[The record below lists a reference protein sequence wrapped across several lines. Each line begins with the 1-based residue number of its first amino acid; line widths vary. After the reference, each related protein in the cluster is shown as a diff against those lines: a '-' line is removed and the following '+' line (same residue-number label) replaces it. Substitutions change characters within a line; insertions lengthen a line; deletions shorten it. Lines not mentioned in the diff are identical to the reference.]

1 MKKFSR
7 ILSLLLV
14 ICMVFSL
21 LPMVFAAEKYDG
33 IGSGKTVILHSNDVH
48 GAVTGYAYIAALK
61 NKLVAA
67 GAEVILADAGD
78 YSQGETAVSLSK
90 GATAVEMMNATG
102 YDVVGLGNHEFDYGY
117 AQLKE
122 NMTKAHFEVLCSDV
136 LDADG
141 NPIFDAHIVI
151 EKGGVKI
158 GFFGL
163 ETPETQTK
171 ANPAL
176 IKGLTFLTETTEL
189 TIWQNAQAQVDA
201 LKTEGADIVVCLSHL
216 GVDKSSEPYRSYDL
230 YSKVT
235 GIDFII
241 DAHSHTVME
250 KGEKDEPIQ
259 STGTKF
265 ANIGVI
271 VIDNATKKIEQNFL
285 IPTGEGNF
293 NEKDETVLAKAQ
305 GILDAIKAEYGQKFA
320 TSEVDLNGAKEPGN
334 RTEETNNGD
343 LITDAMVWYLTEKNP
358 GSITEVDADHIVAI
372 TNGGGIRAAVKQG
385 DVTKNDI
392 FTVLP
397 FGNTVAVVYVT
408 GAELLEALEASTY
421 CTPAS
426 LGGFP
431 QVAGLKFTVDADKA
445 YDKNETTYP
454 GSTYYGP
461 KSINRVT
468 IDEINGKAFDETAK
482 YAVITNNFVA
492 GGGDTYYAFAAASSQ
507 FDTGYTLDSVVIDY
521 ITEKLGG
528 VIKADDYGTPKGRIT
543 VKQTPVVSD
552 KITIGGLDANLWM
565 TKYGNV
571 YTDCKATDF
580 LGEKL
585 GFSWGD
591 IVTVKFLDKEL
602 DLPVVP
608 TYHYVDSGN
617 PAIIVEKDAD
627 GKPTGYVSMAINM
640 GNFATTYGIAE
651 KHTNADKTWYWTAME
666 GVTFPIEVKFEMKE
680 AGGYMAQYLLHD
692 LNRTNN
698 REDYADLTDEQ
709 FANFRVITTT
719 GMGENI
725 LYRSSSP
732 VNPELGRNTYAD
744 KAAEAAGVKTF
755 VNLADDATK
764 AAAYEGYA
772 ESYYSKQNVVF
783 LNLGVDFTE
792 QSFKDG
798 LADGLRYMVEHE
810 GPYLVHCT
818 EGKDRAGYVSA
829 LLECFMGAKYTEVYS
844 DYMTTYENYYG
855 VEFGSEKYVAILESN
870 IVKSLKNAFGV
881 DNLETADLKKE
892 ATEYLKEIGL
902 TDAEILKLAENLGG
916 DPVVSEFEFLVTSD
930 LHGQIFAT
938 DYTVDASQSGTYKRG
953 LTRVSSY
960 IKEQRALYGDNLYVV
975 DMGDTIQGAP
985 LTYYYAFNKP
995 ETDDPAIK
1003 AFRTIGYDMWVVG
1016 NHEFNYGL
1024 NILNRQL
1031 NYATS
1036 ASTATE
1042 KQLSVSLANYLDA
1055 TTNSDESKDWATWKG
1070 YDPYVI
1076 KDFDGVKVAIIG
1088 FGNPNVP
1095 TWDIPANWEGI
1106 YFADIIETYKKYEPE
1121 MKAKADMIVVVA
1133 HSGINSD
1140 VKSDFIGDL
1149 IEQTDSIAFA
1159 FSGHEHNN
1167 KDWTL
1172 KNAKGEDVHVLQP
1185 YTKARSIAQ
1194 VKVSYDKATGE
1205 ATVTPTL
1212 VNMEN
1217 YKLDEDLVKV
1227 LQPYEDTT
1235 WNEYMLEKIGE
1246 ASADFTAQELGTKP
1260 SAFMDLVNTVQLWGA
1275 YDNTG
1280 KNTPDNPKDDK
1291 PAQLSISAPL
1301 TSGDNAN
1308 IINKGDIYLGDMFKL
1323 YRFENWFY
1331 QVTMKGE
1338 EIHQWLE
1345 FAATKIKVVNGKP
1358 TVSTGDLTYYDVIYG
1373 EGFSYVIDYTKEE
1386 GKRIVSMTY
1395 NGKEVTP
1402 DQTFTVVVNN
1412 YRYNGGG
1419 HYIEWLNA
1427 HGCEFKEN
1435 DPDRIIYSTQFD
1447 MIQGEDKGQARNLL
1461 TDYIRTQKTITP
1473 TITSTWKLEPTV
1485 IALVPDSGNMFKY
1498 GHLDLDISTEEF
1510 LKLFEYGDIVT
1521 VTFNGK
1527 SYDFPVCSNYDD
1539 VDTHALLIRAAT
1551 GKNVVT
1557 LAINYGQIG
1566 VEAGIIEKAPEG
1578 ASAKY
1583 QVKEGVT
1590 FPIYA
1595 TVTLKEAGGYKDE
1608 LSVRQLNRTNNR
1620 DEYPTLTDEQFA
1632 NFRSIATT
1640 GMGEKVLYR
1649 SSSPINP
1656 ELGRNTYSDKAAAA
1670 AGIKTFVNL
1679 ADTEAEAKGYE
1690 GFAESYYAK
1699 QNVIYLGLPVAFTTK
1714 EFKDGL
1720 AEGFRFMTKNEGPY
1734 LVHCTEGKDRAGLTA
1749 AILECFMGA
1758 SAEEVANDYVTTFRN
1773 YYNVV
1778 DGKQAALT
1786 EAQETYLKNAILKN
1800 LCLIFGMEDATKAD
1814 LKKEATEYLKEIG
1827 LTDAEIAKLAENL
1840 SGTVKEPFVNP
1851 FTDVSEKKWYYS
1863 YIMEMAEQGVV
1874 KGMTKTTFEPE
1885 GELTRAQAVM
1895 LLYRLAGEPEIEGT
1909 PSFKDVKENAWY
1921 ADAIRWAE
1929 HTGVVNGMTKTT
1941 FEPES
1946 NVTRAQFVTMIY
1958 RFAGRPENKAAATF
1972 TDVKDGWYMDAV
1984 SWAETN
1990 QIVNGMTK
1998 TTFEPEGTCTRAQA
2012 AKIICVF
2019 LSLK

>member
-176 IKGLTFLTETTEL
+176 IKGLTFLTETTEP

-492 GGGDTYYAFAAASSQ
+492 GGGDTYYASAAASSQ
-507 FDTGYTLDSVVIDY
+507 FDTSYTLASVVIDY

-902 TDAEILKLAENLGG
+902 TDAEI
-916 DPVVSEFEFLVTSD
+916 
-930 LHGQIFAT
+930 
-938 DYTVDASQSGTYKRG
+938 
-953 LTRVSSY
+953 
-960 IKEQRALYGDNLYVV
+960 
-975 DMGDTIQGAP
+975 
-985 LTYYYAFNKP
+985 
-995 ETDDPAIK
+995 
-1003 AFRTIGYDMWVVG
+1003 
-1016 NHEFNYGL
+1016 
-1024 NILNRQL
+1024 
-1031 NYATS
+1031 
-1036 ASTATE
+1036 
-1042 KQLSVSLANYLDA
+1042 
-1055 TTNSDESKDWATWKG
+1055 
-1070 YDPYVI
+1070 
-1076 KDFDGVKVAIIG
+1076 
-1088 FGNPNVP
+1088 
-1095 TWDIPANWEGI
+1095 
-1106 YFADIIETYKKYEPE
+1106 
-1121 MKAKADMIVVVA
+1121 
-1133 HSGINSD
+1133 
-1140 VKSDFIGDL
+1140 
-1149 IEQTDSIAFA
+1149 
-1159 FSGHEHNN
+1159 
-1167 KDWTL
+1167 
-1172 KNAKGEDVHVLQP
+1172 
-1185 YTKARSIAQ
+1185 
-1194 VKVSYDKATGE
+1194 
-1205 ATVTPTL
+1205 
-1212 VNMEN
+1212 
-1217 YKLDEDLVKV
+1217 
-1227 LQPYEDTT
+1227 
-1235 WNEYMLEKIGE
+1235 
-1246 ASADFTAQELGTKP
+1246 
-1260 SAFMDLVNTVQLWGA
+1260 
-1275 YDNTG
+1275 
-1280 KNTPDNPKDDK
+1280 
-1291 PAQLSISAPL
+1291 
-1301 TSGDNAN
+1301 
-1308 IINKGDIYLGDMFKL
+1308 
-1323 YRFENWFY
+1323 
-1331 QVTMKGE
+1331 
-1338 EIHQWLE
+1338 
-1345 FAATKIKVVNGKP
+1345 
-1358 TVSTGDLTYYDVIYG
+1358 
-1373 EGFSYVIDYTKEE
+1373 
-1386 GKRIVSMTY
+1386 
-1395 NGKEVTP
+1395 
-1402 DQTFTVVVNN
+1402 
-1412 YRYNGGG
+1412 
-1419 HYIEWLNA
+1419 
-1427 HGCEFKEN
+1427 
-1435 DPDRIIYSTQFD
+1435 
-1447 MIQGEDKGQARNLL
+1447 
-1461 TDYIRTQKTITP
+1461 
-1473 TITSTWKLEPTV
+1473 
-1485 IALVPDSGNMFKY
+1485 
-1498 GHLDLDISTEEF
+1498 
-1510 LKLFEYGDIVT
+1510 
-1521 VTFNGK
+1521 
-1527 SYDFPVCSNYDD
+1527 
-1539 VDTHALLIRAAT
+1539 
-1551 GKNVVT
+1551 
-1557 LAINYGQIG
+1557 
-1566 VEAGIIEKAPEG
+1566 
-1578 ASAKY
+1578 
-1583 QVKEGVT
+1583 
-1590 FPIYA
+1590 
-1595 TVTLKEAGGYKDE
+1595 
-1608 LSVRQLNRTNNR
+1608 
-1620 DEYPTLTDEQFA
+1620 
-1632 NFRSIATT
+1632 
-1640 GMGEKVLYR
+1640 
-1649 SSSPINP
+1649 
-1656 ELGRNTYSDKAAAA
+1656 
-1670 AGIKTFVNL
+1670 
-1679 ADTEAEAKGYE
+1679 
-1690 GFAESYYAK
+1690 
-1699 QNVIYLGLPVAFTTK
+1699 
-1714 EFKDGL
+1714 
-1720 AEGFRFMTKNEGPY
+1720 
-1734 LVHCTEGKDRAGLTA
+1734 
-1749 AILECFMGA
+1749 
-1758 SAEEVANDYVTTFRN
+1758 
-1773 YYNVV
+1773 
-1778 DGKQAALT
+1778 
-1786 EAQETYLKNAILKN
+1786 
-1800 LCLIFGMEDATKAD
+1800 
-1814 LKKEATEYLKEIG
+1814 
-1827 LTDAEIAKLAENL
+1827 AKLAENL